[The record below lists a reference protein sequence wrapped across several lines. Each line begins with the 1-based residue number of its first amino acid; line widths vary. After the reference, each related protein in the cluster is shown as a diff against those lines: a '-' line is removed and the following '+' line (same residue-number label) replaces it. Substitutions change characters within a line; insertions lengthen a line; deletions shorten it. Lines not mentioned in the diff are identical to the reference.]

1 MAHSGIGLWIA
12 QHQSATICL
21 YHTETF
27 RHLQDIN
34 VASNVKRVLSETN
47 QVTTPVAIYVTAL
60 VASKGLLWVGTN
72 VGVALTI
79 PLPRLEGVPIIS
91 GRANISFHA
100 HLGPITFL
108 HALQPHVGR
117 PCIPAPSLMHLH
129 SSSDQQELHHH
140 SGDHSNALI
149 TGSMAKLEKQQSDGS
164 LMTRRIPPRL
174 KQQHSSPII
183 TRRKPRDSKDHSRRL
198 SKTLPRGLGL
208 GALPF
213 SGSQEYDIYGL
224 CGDLLNV
231 RDYEEEPL
239 VPGENSLSSLSRY
252 DSMRRSDPELA
263 LPSQVST
270 LDRRLRLKA
279 SRPRSLDLS
288 TWSMDSRASSACT
301 TASSGSEDGSAC
313 SAPGTNNGCSS
324 PALNTGGSHSQSH
337 STSSSSTGVPTV
349 RGTISNRRKDLDQPR
364 TLMVVTGGRGYINWR
379 KPPEQQGVSQPNSK
393 DAHIIVWEMKL

>member
-34 VASNVKRVLSETN
+34 VASNVKRVLSETSQASN
-47 QVTTPVAIYVTAL
+47 PISIYVTAL

-117 PCIPAPSLMHLH
+117 PCIPAPTLSHIH
-129 SSSDQQELHHH
+129 SSNDQHDDTQNMNSAPL
-140 SGDHSNALI
+140 
-149 TGSMAKLEKQQSDGS
+149 AKLEKQQSDGS
-164 LMTRRIPPRL
+164 LVTRRIPPRL
-174 KQQHSSPII
+174 KQQLSSPVIL
-183 TRRKPRDSKDHSRRL
+183 RRKPRESKEHNRRL

-208 GALPF
+208 GGIPF

-231 RDYEEEPL
+231 HDYEEEPL
-239 VPGENSLSSLSRY
+239 VPGECNLSTLSRY

-263 LPSQVST
+263 LPTQVST

-301 TASSGSEDGSAC
+301 TASSGSEDGSG
-313 SAPGTNNGCSS
+313 SSVGNNTGCSS
-324 PALNTGGSHSQSH
+324 PALNTAVSHSN
-337 STSSSSTGVPTV
+337 SSASNSLN
-349 RGTISNRRKDLDQPR
+349 RGTLSNRRKDVDQAR
-364 TLMVVTGGRGYINWR
+364 TLMVVTGGRGYINWH
-379 KPPEQQGVSQPNSK
+379 KPPEPTNSQPNSK